1 MVTVSTKAC
10 LDWILDTFPVDLP
23 DVSVSRMYEESTLS
37 GDKRISPLSPV
48 FGRGVSVTAS
58 VSVDE
63 EILRSVL
70 KAESEPLVRF
80 VTLAKD
86 VTLKSGVPQFNLS
99 MSNIVAAVFAAT
111 GQDLG
116 SVGECSQAFLD
127 INHNSGTKGGIN
139 VTLQMPNV
147 LVGTVGGG
155 TGLPTQRQ
163 CLDMMSCSGPNSNF
177 KLAEIIASVC
187 LATDLSTAAAQVSGD
202 QAQSLNKLG
211 RNRPKSS

>member
-1 MVTVSTKAC
+1 MVAVSTKAC

-23 DVSVSRMYEESTLS
+23 HVSVSRMYEESSLS

-48 FGRGVSVTAS
+48 LGRGVSVTAS

-70 KAESEPLVRF
+70 KAESEPLVRL

-116 SVGECSQAFLD
+116 SVGECS
-127 INHNSGTKGGIN
+127 
-139 VTLQMPNV
+139 
-147 LVGTVGGG
+147 
-155 TGLPTQRQ
+155 
-163 CLDMMSCSGPNSNF
+163 
-177 KLAEIIASVC
+177 KLSLILIII
-187 LATDLSTAAAQVSGD
+187 QV
-202 QAQSLNKLG
+202 QKVA
-211 RNRPKSS
+211 